1 MGNQKTYYWS
11 MLAYRHPYLLF
22 LIPSLDDFRGASD
35 GDAFRRDVVGD
46 SGMAA
51 DDAAVADGDAGED
64 RAEFADPDVVLD
76 DDGFALRQGALGRR
90 DVRAVGMGA
99 AVDAVVVVGNVDLAA
114 HEDVVADLDVMH
126 TADVDVLAKAH
137 VVADN
142 EARCEVLRRLALAVL
157 VNRLQPEPSPG
168 SEMPADLHA
177 LRAIDSRIRIH
188 IDVPSA
194 KDQP

>member
-1 MGNQKTYYWS
+1 MGD
-11 MLAYRHPYLLF
+11 R
-22 LIPSLDDFRGASD
+22 
-35 GDAFRRDVVGD
+35 
-46 SGMAA
+46 GMAA
-51 DDAAVADGDAGED
+51 DDAAIANGDAGQDGGELS
-64 RAEFADPDVVLD
+64 DPDVILD
-76 DDGFALRQGALGRR
+76 DDGFSLRQGALGRG

-99 AVDAVVVVGNVDLAA
+99 AVDAVVVVGDVDLAA

-142 EARCEVLRRLALAVL
+142 EARCEVLRRLALTVL

-168 SEMPADLHA
+168 SEMPADLHV

-188 IDVPSA
+188 VDVPSA

>member
-1 MGNQKTYYWS
+1 M
-11 MLAYRHPYLLF
+11 APRCHPCSLF
-22 LIPSLDDFRGASD
+22 LIPLLDDFRRAAD
-35 GDAFRRDVVGD
+35 GDALWRDVVGD
-46 SGMAA
+46 GGVAA

-99 AVDAVVVVGNVDLAA
+99 AVDAVVVVGDVDLAA

-126 TADVDVLAKAH
+126 AADMDVLAEAH
-137 VVADN
+137 VVADD
-142 EARCEVLRRLALAVL
+142 EARGEVLRRPALAVL

-168 SEMPADLHA
+168 SEMPADLHI
-177 LRAIDSRIRIH
+177 LRAIDPCIRIH
-188 IDVPSA
+188 VDVPSA